1 MRKLTEFE
9 SLFLQIIEYS
19 NQVTAENYQEYAEL
33 GYDLLRKIHH
43 LGMKE
48 TQVYERFFTYYDSL
62 QDGMIKEW
70 FAEMLD
76 YILAGVIQ
84 KNIFGII
91 RNKGDQISKLL
102 HW

>member
-1 MRKLTEFE
+1 MTEFE
-9 SLFLQIIEYS
+9 ILFLQIIEYS
-19 NQVTAENYQEYAEL
+19 NQVTDGNFQEYAEL
-33 GYDLLRKIHH
+33 GYNLLRKIHH

-76 YILAGVIQ
+76 YISGRCHSEKYLWNHQ
-84 KNIFGII
+84 E
-91 RNKGDQISKLL
+91 
-102 HW
+102 

>member
-1 MRKLTEFE
+1 MESKARSEVRKLTEFE

-19 NQVTAENYQEYAEL
+19 NQVTDENFQEYAEL
-33 GYDLLRKIHH
+33 GFNLLRRIHH
-43 LGMKE
+43 LGIKE

-76 YILAGVIQ
+76 YISGWCHSEKSIWNHQ
-84 KNIFGII
+84 E
-91 RNKGDQISKLL
+91 
-102 HW
+102 